1 MFDLERHEPPFGL
14 RLFILLS
21 LYYLFFKN
29 IVLVL
34 NLLFLLIIYQFCRYI
49 FYSMLLY
56 ILGEEVLA
64 GRGEYSQKYDTLASI
79 GKGAF
84 GFVKLAQRKC
94 DGLEVS

>member
-1 MFDLERHEPPFGL
+1 
-14 RLFILLS
+14 
-21 LYYLFFKN
+21 
-29 IVLVL
+29 
-34 NLLFLLIIYQFCRYI
+34 
-49 FYSMLLY
+49 MLLY